1 MNTKGSRYV
10 FIELEDLKTIKFEK
24 LEQIAS
30 NVYVFV
36 DIDETNIPFKLVA
49 RLQKMGESIQWVP
62 VENADSKTQH
72 ISFVLGQMN
81 ELIDEEIEFAI
92 ISDNEGHDSLIN
104 FINGLGRSCIRVKTQ
119 SDNRELSNSTNSTST
134 ANYKKKSKSNIKVK
148 TEVKAP
154 IEEIEVDIS
163 DLGVLIEETARDTV
177 KRLIRSGNRP
187 SEVSLL
193 KSYIL
198 LHHHDLPVHDNID
211 EIIEHLKT
219 NNEIDIKDEEVIYN
233 F

>member
-1 MNTKGSRYV
+1 MSTKGLRYV
-10 FIELEDLKTIKFEK
+10 FIELEDLKAIRFEK

-49 RLQKMGESIQWVP
+49 RLQKMGERIQWVP
-62 VENADSKTQH
+62 VENTASKLQH
-72 ISFVLGQMN
+72 IAFVLGQMN
-81 ELIDEEIEFAI
+81 ELLDDKIEFAI
-92 ISDNEGHDSLIN
+92 VSDNEKHDSLIS

-119 SDNRELSNSTNSTST
+119 SDVSQDTNSIEPTTSSFVT
-134 ANYKKKSKSNIKVK
+134 KQSNAKSN
-148 TEVKAP
+148 EVLE
-154 IEEIEVDIS
+154 EEIEVDIS
-163 DLGVLIEETARDTV
+163 DLGVIIEDTARDTV

-211 EIIEHLKT
+211 KIIEHLKS
-219 NNEIDIKDEEVIYN
+219 NNEIEIKDDEVIYN

>member
-1 MNTKGSRYV
+1 MSTKGLRYV
-10 FIELEDLKTIKFEK
+10 FIELEDLKAIRFEK

-36 DIDETNIPFKLVA
+36 DVDETNIPFRLVA
-49 RLQKMGESIQWVP
+49 RLQKMGENIQWVP
-62 VENADSKTQH
+62 VENAKSKSQH
-72 ISFVLGQMN
+72 IAFVLGQMN
-81 ELIDEEIEFAI
+81 ELLDEKIEFAV
-92 ISDNEGHDSLIN
+92 ISDDENHDALIN

-119 SDNRELSNSTNSTST
+119 SDDTNASSSIP
-134 ANYKKKSKSNIKVK
+134 AKSSATYTVQQKSNAVE
-148 TEVKAP
+148 EVD
-154 IEEIEVDIS
+154 EDEIEVDIS

-187 SEVSLL
+187 SEISLL

-211 EIIEHLKT
+211 KIIEHLKR
-219 NNEIDIKDEEVIYN
+219 NNEIEVRDDEVIYN

>member
-1 MNTKGSRYV
+1 MSTKGLRYV
-10 FIELEDLKTIKFEK
+10 FIELEDLKTIRFEK

-30 NVYVFV
+30 NVYIFV
-36 DIDETNIPFKLVA
+36 DVDETSIPFKLVA
-49 RLQKMGESIQWVP
+49 KLQTMGENLQWVP
-62 VENADSKTQH
+62 VENANSKSQH
-72 ISFVLGQMN
+72 IAFVLGQMN
-81 ELIDEEIEFAI
+81 ELLDEKIEFAI
-92 ISDNEGHDSLIN
+92 ISDNESHDPLIS

-119 SDNRELSNSTNSTST
+119 SDSTDESQVDNQTTRSFTPP
-134 ANYKKKSKSNIKVK
+134 KQSKSIVK
-148 TEVKAP
+148 EE
-154 IEEIEVDIS
+154 IIDNEEIEIDIS

-211 EIIEHLKT
+211 KIIDHLKT
-219 NNEIDIKDEEVIYN
+219 NNEIEIKDDEIIYN

>member
-1 MNTKGSRYV
+1 MSTKGLRYV
-10 FIELEDLKTIKFEK
+10 FIELEDLKTIRFEK

-30 NVYVFV
+30 NVYIFV

-49 RLQKMGESIQWVP
+49 KLQTMGESLQWVP
-62 VENADSKTQH
+62 VENAKSKSQH
-72 ISFVLGQMN
+72 IAFVLGQMN
-81 ELIDEEIEFAI
+81 ELLDEKIEFAI
-92 ISDNEGHDSLIN
+92 ISDNDSHDPLIN
-104 FINGLGRSCIRVKTQ
+104 FINGLGRSCIRVKIQ
-119 SDNRELSNSTNSTST
+119 SDSNDETFGDNQNAQSFTPP
-134 ANYKKKSKSNIKVK
+134 KQSKTITKQEIV
-148 TEVKAP
+148 EDD
-154 IEEIEVDIS
+154 EIEVDIS

-211 EIIEHLKT
+211 KIIDHLKI
-219 NNEIDIKDEEVIYN
+219 NNEIEIKDDEIIYN